1 MDESFLTGEPFI
13 ISKGPGTKVLSGAV
27 NGEAP
32 LRVRATRL
40 AADSRFAQIV
50 RVMQDA
56 EQRRPALR
64 RIGDQ
69 LGAWYTPAAI
79 TVAGLAWYASGD
91 PLRFLSVVVI
101 ATPCP
106 LLIAIPVAIIGAI
119 STAAAGASSCAIP
132 RPSSSSRV
140 PHDDPRQDRHPHR
153 RTTGRERRSLR
164 AAVRAR
170 SGVCRWSPRWSNTA
184 VIPWRRRIVRAAAA
198 AGYPLP
204 HVEWIREEPGVGLR
218 AKIGSTDRADHEPR
232 PSSATGRTLPPTAP
246 TGLEC
251 VVMIDGC
258 YAAC

>member
-170 SGVCRWSPRWSNTA
+170 KRCLPMVAAMEQYSRHPLAAANRA
-184 VIPWRRRIVRAAAA
+184 RRRS
-198 AGYPLP
+198 P
-204 HVEWIREEPGVGLR
+204 PGIHCRTSSGSVKSQASALR
-218 AKIGSTDRADHEPR
+218 AKIGSTRRADHQPR
-232 PSSATGRTLPPTAP
+232 PSSATGRRCRRRPRPAWN
-246 TGLEC
+246 
-251 VVMIDGC
+251 
-258 YAAC
+258 AS